1 MNLSMKKIFFLL
13 IACFSIVNLY
23 SQTETVKKNTV
34 DVYIAPGYGNFGGGN
49 EIPFNIGIDYSRRLT
64 ERWSLGGG
72 LERMAI
78 LSSNKYDISTEQVG
92 DEIVTSATIRK
103 GLFLGWVITSIPI
116 QLKYHFTKTVY
127 FNFGPS
133 LDISNG
139 FSETEFGL
147 GLRAGVGFEHEF
159 KNGILLYL
167 NPYLKADFG
176 SWDVNYFLIAV
187 NLGIGYR
194 F

>member
-1 MNLSMKKIFFLL
+1 MKKIFFLL

-23 SQTETVKKNTV
+23 SQTETDKKNTV
-34 DVYIAPGYGNFGGGN
+34 DVYIAPGYGNYSGGGAV
-49 EIPFNIGIDYSRRLT
+49 PFNIGIDYSRRLT

-78 LSSNKYDISTEQVG
+78 LSHNKYDISTELVG
-92 DEIVTSATIRK
+92 DEVVTRQTTRK
-103 GLFLGWVITSIPI
+103 GLFFDWEMTSIPI

-127 FNFGPS
+127 LNFGPS

-139 FSETEFGL
+139 FSETGFGL

-159 KNGILLYL
+159 KNGILLSL

-187 NLGIGYR
+187 NLGVGYR

>member
-1 MNLSMKKIFFLL
+1 MVTKRIIFLL
-13 IACFSIVNLY
+13 IVCFSIVNLY

-34 DVYIAPGYGNFGGGN
+34 DVYIASGYGNFGGGN

-78 LSSNKYDISTEQVG
+78 IDNRKVIFVG
-92 DEIVTSATIRK
+92 DEITSKK
-103 GLFLGWVITSIPI
+103 GLYFNWKITSIPV
-116 QLKYHFTKTVY
+116 QLKYYLRKTVY

-147 GLRAGVGFEHEF
+147 GLRVGVGVEHEF

-176 SWDVNYFLIAV
+176 SWGVNYFLIAV
-187 NLGIGYR
+187 NLGVGYR